1 MSVLDFKSA
10 TLYTVRLVLHSAD
23 TDELIQA
30 LAARMQEAGSF
41 FENETVVIDAGS
53 VDGVLDWARLLKA
66 LKQHKLRPLGITA
79 GVSANKTNLKAAQ
92 KQGLVEVELSAAKS
106 TEKSKAEK
114 STTEKAAERSAD
126 KPAASKQA
134 DNTPAVPSAP
144 AMIVNRQLRSGQR
157 LYAQHAD
164 LIITGVVSQGA
175 EIIADGNIHVYGALR
190 GKAMA
195 GARGNPQARIFSTD
209 FNPELVAVAGVYQVL
224 ESQLDERLHRKAC
237 MVRLDGQ
244 SLHISPLG
252 EFS

>member
-1 MSVLDFKSA
+1 MNVLDFKSA
-10 TLYTVRLVLHSAD
+10 TLYTARLVLHSAD
-23 TDELIQA
+23 TDALTLA
-30 LAARMQEAGSF
+30 LATRMQEAGSF

-66 LKQHKLRPLGITA
+66 LKQHKLRPI
-79 GVSANKTNLKAAQ
+79 GVSAQKANLKAAQ

-114 STTEKAAERSAD
+114 STTEKAAEKSAD

-237 MVRLDGQ
+237 MVHLDGQ